1 MVSNYHIITDSHFF
15 KFKVNAF
22 ICMQGYQPDF
32 ALALSEK
39 TSRQLDTGFLTP
51 QLMNSGS
58 RDFIHFV
65 GTQFRD
71 SRWPRLYSDGTYN
84 SHQGLARV
92 DIIPWAVTGG
102 NFLCFLV
109 FLIRKMRIL
118 TSIWDPKFL
127 CIGWADGP
135 NGPSVLPWL
144 WLPYGWFYHIKSLT
158 SISLNLIVSLPSPNF
173 LLSFLGYFEDD
184 TRNSLIFHLFVR
196 HISRLRPNVTYLKP

>member
-71 SRWPRLYSDGTYN
+71 SRWPRLYSDGTYK
-84 SHQGLARV
+84 SHKGLARV
-92 DIIPWAVTGG
+92 DIIP
-102 NFLCFLV
+102 
-109 FLIRKMRIL
+109 
-118 TSIWDPKFL
+118 
-127 CIGWADGP
+127 
-135 NGPSVLPWL
+135 
-144 WLPYGWFYHIKSLT
+144 
-158 SISLNLIVSLPSPNF
+158 
-173 LLSFLGYFEDD
+173 
-184 TRNSLIFHLFVR
+184 
-196 HISRLRPNVTYLKP
+196 